1 MNLYLKFQSRPLPEC
16 ADAAFALMLEPR
28 CYCGSASQSTTQ
40 QTSQNYQVGLQTAP
54 GAPGVALGAGSSAG
68 AINASSTTTG
78 SFNTTTISGDVATSL
93 AGLSLAGQAI
103 TEANTGA
110 NQSEDIVGGI
120 GTAAINAGTSL
131 GTAAINLGGAA
142 LNAGNTATLA
152 ALQFS
157 QNQSALNYNELNQQ
171 TALAF
176 STINALDTANAA
188 GQVSGAAQDALA
200 ASLAAAQ
207 SANAA
212 PTVIYQPSTQQPY
225 QQQSGSVASTT
236 SNTTWIVLGLVGIAA
251 IIFGPKLLKHA

>member
-1 MNLYLKFQSRPLPEC
+1 MNLYLKFQSRPLCEC

-28 CYCGSASQSTTQ
+28 FFCGSASQSTTQ
-40 QTSQNYQVGLQTAP
+40 QTSQNYQVGLQTAA
-54 GAPGVALGAGSSAG
+54 GGPGVALGAGASAG
-68 AINASSTTTG
+68 AINASSKTTG
-78 SFNTTTISGDVATSL
+78 SFNTVSDLGNTTISGDVTTSL

-110 NQSEDIVGGI
+110 NQLEDIVGG
-120 GTAAINAGTSL
+120 L
-131 GTAAINLGGAA
+131 GTEAINLGGAA
-142 LNAGNTATLA
+142 LDAGNTATLA

-207 SANAA
+207 ASNAA
-212 PTVIYQPSTQQPY
+212 PTTIYEPSTTQPY
-225 QQQSGSVASTT
+225 QQQQGYVASTT

-251 IIFGPKLLKHA
+251 IIFGPKLLKYA